1 MGIFNMDHPAAFVFG
16 LLGNIISFS
25 VMLAPIPTFYRIWKK
40 KTTEGFQC
48 IPYIVAL
55 FSAMLWIYYAFHQ
68 VNVFLLITINS
79 VGIVIET
86 AYIVIFIMYA
96 TKAARMSTLKLLL
109 ILNFGGFGAIAL
121 VSQFIVKEE
130 ATRVKV
136 LGWVCVAFSVAVF
149 AAPLSIIRQ
158 VIRTKSVEFMP
169 FGLSLT
175 LTISAVMWFMYGLLL
190 KDLYIAMP
198 NVLGL
203 AFGIAQMVLY
213 MAYRNSKGVVK
224 GGKLPENTSELTK
237 SSGTVYLP
245 NDIEATNI
253 PQHTTPVEPLRSPHQ
268 DDIVINPRI
277 QVPRDVVVDVAN
289 SNQQGRFV
297 QCAA

>member
-1 MGIFNMDHPAAFVFG
+1 MGIFNLDNPAAFVFG

-40 KTTEGFQC
+40 KSTEGFQC

-68 VNVFLLITINS
+68 VNVFLLITINT

-96 TKAARMSTLKLLL
+96 TKAARMSTMKLLL
-109 ILNFGGFGAIAL
+109 VLNFGGFGAVAL
-121 VSQFIVKEE
+121 VSQFIVKDE

-203 AFGIAQMVLY
+203 FFGIAQMVLY
-213 MAYRNSKGVVK
+213 MAYRNSKAAVK
-224 GGKLPENTSELTK
+224 GEKLPADQHASEMTK
-237 SSGTVYLP
+237 SSGIGSYNLN
-245 NDIEATNI
+245 NDIEAANS
-253 PQHTTPVEPLRSPHQ
+253 PQLKPSVVPLRSPHQ
-268 DDIVINPRI
+268 D
-277 QVPRDVVVDVAN
+277 VVVDVAKPV
-289 SNQQGRFV
+289 QTGHVV

>member
-40 KTTEGFQC
+40 KSTEGFQC

-68 VNVFLLITINS
+68 VNVFLLITINT

-96 TKAARMSTLKLLL
+96 TKAARMSTMKLLL
-109 ILNFGGFGAIAL
+109 VLNFGGFGAVAL
-121 VSQFIVKEE
+121 VSQFIVKDE

-158 VIRTKSVEFMP
+158 VIRTKSIEFMP

-175 LTISAVMWFMYGLLL
+175 LTFSAVMWFMYGLLL
-190 KDLYIAMP
+190 KDLYIALP

-203 AFGIAQMVLY
+203 FFGIAQMVLY
-213 MAYRNSKGVVK
+213 MAYRNSKTAVK
-224 GGKLPENTSELTK
+224 GEKLPDHQHASEMTK
-237 SSGTVYLP
+237 SSGVGSYNP
-245 NDIEATNI
+245 NNDIEAAANI
-253 PQHTTPVEPLRSPHQ
+253 PQFKPSVVPIRSPH
-268 DDIVINPRI
+268 
-277 QVPRDVVVDVAN
+277 RDVVVDVAKPV
-289 SNQQGRFV
+289 QTGRVV

>member
-25 VMLAPIPTFYRIWKK
+25 VMLAPIPTFYRICKK
-40 KTTEGFQC
+40 KSTEGFQC

-96 TKAARMSTLKLLL
+96 TKAARISTMKVIA
-109 ILNFGGFGAIAL
+109 ILNFGGFGAVAF
-121 VSQFIVKEE
+121 VSQFIVKDE

-203 AFGIAQMVLY
+203 GFGIAQMVLY
-213 MAYRNSKGVVK
+213 MAYRNSKGAVK
-224 GGKLPENTSELTK
+224 GEKLPEHISEMTK
-237 SSGTVYLP
+237 PSGTGC
-245 NDIEATNI
+245 NIEATNT
-253 PQHTTPVEPLRSPHQ
+253 PQRKIPVEPLRSSP
-268 DDIVINPRI
+268 

-289 SNQQGRFV
+289 TNQQGRFV

>member
-1 MGIFNMDHPAAFVFG
+1 MGIFNMDYRHHPAVFVVG
-16 LLGNIISFS
+16 ILGNIISVS

-40 KTTEGFQC
+40 KSTEGFQC

-55 FSAMLWIYYAFHQ
+55 FSAMLWIYYGFHI
-68 VNVFLLITINS
+68 NVFLLITINC

-96 TKAARMSTLKLLL
+96 TKEARMSTMKLLL
-109 ILNFGGFGAIAL
+109 ILNFGGFGAVAL

-136 LGWVCVAFSVAVF
+136 LGLVCDVFSVAVF
-149 AAPLSIIRQ
+149 ASPLSIIRQ

-175 LTISAVMWFMYGLLL
+175 LTINAVIWFMYGLLL
-190 KDLYIAMP
+190 KNLTIAMP

-203 AFGIAQMVLY
+203 AFGIAQMALY

-224 GGKLPENTSELTK
+224 SDKLPEQYISEMTT
-237 SSGTVYLP
+237 SSGTGCYSP
-245 NDIEATNI
+245 NDIEAANT
-253 PQHTTPVEPLRSPHQ
+253 PQRKIPVETSRSPPPHQ
-268 DDIVINPRI
+268 DDIVFK
-277 QVPRDVVVDVAN
+277 VD
-289 SNQQGRFV
+289 SNQQGHLV
-297 QCAA
+297 KCAA